1 MMSNQFSAF
10 VNNAASSSCKNA
22 FGMLKKKQFCCSFSL
37 AQSNGRWMNQSS
49 KLFNNWPSSFWMQKS
64 SSESLVRC
72 FSTIMNVHRNSSR
85 EKTTYYDTNLLP
97 EWFKTSLYN
106 NEAAKKALSEFDV
119 EFYDK
124 PFIKTFPDVD
134 KNPHETPGLDK
145 TMFHLRPESLS
156 DADLSKLCFVQR
168 GKTKDYICV
177 GEAYYFPL
185 FRDLP
190 VHYTPSCPSLLYIE
204 IPDSSGKEQTPKILY
219 QIAPFVPPMFWI
231 PLKPSSESLARLFD
245 EIMDIETNNVTRHI
259 QFHENLLSHIG
270 FKLEKLKELENDPK
284 SAEKV
289 YNELHIKFLDYIN
302 KTLDP
307 NKLEFK
313 ERVLQEYPNQVY
325 LFLGNVPKLEL
336 LEQSFMNNPFVFNTP
351 VLLGSSNRFVS
362 SESVQTSMF
371 YTVFSRSLI
380 ILEARFDLHV
390 DFSSN
395 SSDVMVPIFA
405 RVMYPS
411 NQRLSKPC
419 PERMNKVLGSN
430 FPADMPIDVCLALF
444 GQKNSN
450 AETIA
455 SELLEQVKSDEEMV
469 KAGMMENIPENMF
482 NPSIPIAH
490 LAILRYGKWK
500 TEIFDRF
507 KRHSIPSVRI
517 ACVKGC
523 LELNMLEEL
532 KAFRSSE
539 THHEVLQ
546 YVDESI
552 TRLEKKI
559 ELMKMKEKDEADELE
574 KRNKK
579 LEEENQQQEQ

>member
-1 MMSNQFSAF
+1 MMKNPLAVMLHSGLR
-10 VNNAASSSCKNA
+10 SSLCKNA
-22 FGMLKKKQFCCSFSL
+22 FETMAKKNFVRHGSRGC
-37 AQSNGRWMNQSS
+37 MNQS
-49 KLFNNWPSSFWMQKS
+49 KINNLALLLITKS
-64 SSESLVRC
+64 SSSSSSDIVMRD
-72 FSTIMNVHRNSSR
+72 FSIMTNVNRNSSQQ
-85 EKTTYYDTNLLP
+85 TYFDSNLLP
-97 EWFKTSLYN
+97 EWFKSSLYN
-106 NEAAKKALSEFDV
+106 NEEAKKALSEFDV
-119 EFYDK
+119 QFYEQ
-124 PFIKTFPDVD
+124 PTIKTFPDVD
-134 KNPHETPGLDK
+134 NNPHATPGLDK
-145 TMFHLRPESLS
+145 TMFHLRPDSLS

-204 IPDSSGKEQTPKILY
+204 KPDNSSGKEQTPKILY

-231 PLKPSSESLARLFD
+231 PLKPSSESLRRLFE
-245 EIMDIETNNVTRHI
+245 EIMDIETNNVTRHL
-259 QFHENLLSHIG
+259 QFHEDLLSRIG

-284 SAEKV
+284 SSEKE

-313 ERVLQEYPNQVY
+313 ERVLQEYPNQMS
-325 LFLGNVPKLEL
+325 LFLGNVPKLEI
-336 LEQSFMNNPFVFNTP
+336 LEQSFMNNPFIFNTP

-371 YTVFSRSLI
+371 HTVFSRSLI
-380 ILEARFDLHV
+380 VLEARFDLHV

-395 SSDVMVPIFA
+395 SSDVMIPIFA
-405 RVMYPS
+405 RIMYPS

-419 PERMNKVLGSN
+419 PERMNKVFGTN
-430 FPADMPIDVCLALF
+430 FPADLPVDVCLALF
-444 GQKNSN
+444 GQKNSS
-450 AETIA
+450 AESILA
-455 SELLEQVKSDEEMV
+455 ELLEQVKQDEDMI
-469 KAGMMENIPENMF
+469 KAGLMENIPENVF

-490 LAILRYGKWK
+490 LAILRYSNWK
-500 TEIFDRF
+500 TEIFERF
-507 KRHSIPSVRI
+507 KNHLIPSVRI

-532 KAFRSSE
+532 REFRAQE
-539 THHEVLQ
+539 THNEVLQ
-546 YVDESI
+546 YTDESI
-552 TRLEKKI
+552 ARLEKKL
-559 ELMKMKEKDEADELE
+559 ELMKVKEKDEADELE

-579 LEEENQQQEQ
+579 LEEEEKQ